1 MVQHFIKSIDDLSN
15 DSLTKILSKEKEAA
29 VKVISF
35 HASRIHTAVLSN
47 VFHIQVNYDT
57 DDNQPTQSFVA
68 KFIRKELE
76 LLDDMFQVEMN
87 FYTEIAGK
95 FENSFKIPKCTIA
108 SKTFILI
115 ECIEAI
121 TTYSVMQP
129 CPEEWIEN
137 ILTHLAQMHSQFW
150 NFKNSE
156 CLSSSAGIG
165 SSLDG
170 KTKQQQFPIAINDFL
185 QQSSQKEILKQ
196 ICPQIE
202 DEIQRTHQVLHDAT
216 DFWTMIHGDFHIGN
230 MLFQS
235 DSLWLVDWAT
245 CGKGNPL
252 RDVVFF
258 LILSCHFWTDSIENN
273 RKHVDKFLKVY
284 YDALSVPD
292 FSFQQCQ
299 ESYHLCV
306 VNQFAILVCYD
317 KFCQELAQ
325 SDLALQEHFK
335 GVNTRCSL

>member
-1 MVQHFIKSIDDLSN
+1 M
-15 DSLTKILSKEKEAA
+15 
-29 VKVISF
+29 
-35 HASRIHTAVLSN
+35 SRRM
-47 VFHIQVNYDT
+47 D
-57 DDNQPTQSFVA
+57 
-68 KFIRKELE
+68 RE
-76 LLDDMFQVEMN
+76 N
-87 FYTEIAGK
+87 F
-95 FENSFKIPKCTIA
+95 NSFSSNALTIF
-108 SKTFILI
+108 T
-115 ECIEAI
+115 
-121 TTYSVMQP
+121 
-129 CPEEWIEN
+129 
-137 ILTHLAQMHSQFW
+137 
-150 NFKNSE
+150 NFKHSV

-185 QQSSQKEILKQ
+185 QQSSQKETLKQ
-196 ICPQIE
+196 IYPQIKNK
-202 DEIQRTHQVLHDAT
+202 IQYTHQVLHNAT

-258 LILSCHFWTDSIENN
+258 LIRSCHFWTDSIESN
-273 RKHVDKFLKVY
+273 RKYVNKFLKVY
-284 YDALSVPD
+284 FDALSVPD

-299 ESYHLCV
+299 NSYHLCV

-325 SDLALQEHFK
+325 SDPALQEHFE
-335 GVNTRCSL
+335 GVNTRCSLALIECFK